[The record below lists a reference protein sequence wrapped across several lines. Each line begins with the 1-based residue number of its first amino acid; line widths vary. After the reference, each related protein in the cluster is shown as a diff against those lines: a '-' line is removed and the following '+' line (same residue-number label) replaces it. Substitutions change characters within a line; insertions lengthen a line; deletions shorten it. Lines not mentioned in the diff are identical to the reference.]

1 MAFSGYLIKFTANNG
16 TVTELPITYMRYET
30 YKITPNQRMD
40 LDPTRDTT
48 GLLHR
53 NALQHTAS
61 KVEFQVPR
69 MDNGRMETL
78 MSLIRSNWLNP
89 LARDVNMTYYDPET
103 NGYKTGH
110 FYMPDIAF
118 TIRNIDATHNII
130 NYEETRLA
138 FIEY

>member
-1 MAFSGYLIKFTANNG
+1 MAFSGYLIKFTSANG
-16 TVTELPITYMRYET
+16 TVTEFPITYIRYET
-30 YKITPNQRMD
+30 YKATPNQRMD
-40 LDPTRDTT
+40 LDPTRSTT
-48 GLLHR
+48 GLLFR
-53 NALQHTAS
+53 NALPHTAS
-61 KVEFQVPR
+61 KIEFMVPR
-69 MDNGRMETL
+69 MDNGRMETM

-110 FYMPDIAF
+110 FYMPDIQF
-118 TIRNIDATHNII
+118 TIRNIDVANNII

>member
-1 MAFSGYLIKFTANNG
+1 MAFSGYLIKFTSANG
-16 TVTELPITYMRYET
+16 TVTELPLKYMRYET

-69 MDNGRMETL
+69 MTNTEMATL
-78 MSLIRSNWLNP
+78 MTLIRGNWLNP
-89 LARDVNMTYYDPET
+89 LARDVNLTYYDPET
-103 NGYKTGH
+103 NGYKSGH
-110 FYMPDIAF
+110 FYMPDIQW
-118 TIRNIDATHNII
+118 TIRNVDATHNII